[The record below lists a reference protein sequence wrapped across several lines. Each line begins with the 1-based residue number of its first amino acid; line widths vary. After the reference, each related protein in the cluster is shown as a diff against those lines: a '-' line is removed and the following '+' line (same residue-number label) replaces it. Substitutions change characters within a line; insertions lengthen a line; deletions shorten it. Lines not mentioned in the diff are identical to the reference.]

1 MFLKLHEM
9 YGIHIYVLQITIFIN
24 IVFIIFFTPSSLN
37 SIFFSNKEG
46 EIKDEGKN

>member
-24 IVFIIFFTPSSLN
+24 IVFINYCHTFIFEYNLLL
-37 SIFFSNKEG
+37 
-46 EIKDEGKN
+46 